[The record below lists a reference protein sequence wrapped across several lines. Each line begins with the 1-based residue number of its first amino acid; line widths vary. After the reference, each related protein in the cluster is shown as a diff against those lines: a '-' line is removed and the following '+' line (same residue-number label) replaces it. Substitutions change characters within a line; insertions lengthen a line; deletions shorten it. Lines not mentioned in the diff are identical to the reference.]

1 MVFKVRRVKTILLF
15 CGMALIPAISFA
27 QSISA
32 TSSTLEEAESKIAM
46 KAQQEGLK
54 YKIIE
59 ASNNNRIHMTAILYR

>member
-1 MVFKVRRVKTILLF
+1 MVFKVKIVKTILFF
-15 CGMALIPAISFA
+15 CGMTLIPAVSFA
-27 QSISA
+27 KSISA
-32 TSSTLEEAESKIAM
+32 TSSTLEEAEAKIAM

>member
-1 MVFKVRRVKTILLF
+1 MVFKVKIVKTILFF
-15 CGMALIPAISFA
+15 CGMALIPAVSFA

-32 TSSTLEEAESKIAM
+32 TSSILEEAEAKIAM